1 MGSTCSLD
9 IVLKGKISALSTKE
23 ALIFQPSLVWL
34 SQCLLLY
41 CYSTVACGHLDY
53 ESILY
58 EVSGHL
64 ECDIN
69 MMGEWFTKF

>member
-9 IVLKGKISALSTKE
+9 IVMKGKISASSTKE
-23 ALIFQPSLVWL
+23 AMIFQPSLVWL

-41 CYSTVACGHLDY
+41 FFMALCGHLDY

-58 EVSGHL
+58 EVSGLL
-64 ECDIN
+64 ECDTN
-69 MMGEWFTKF
+69 MLGEWLTTF